1 MKNIRIALAL
11 TLFVVVV
18 ANLSSCAGANAGRP
32 GIADLKFKE
41 MVTHIPK
48 TKRVTLGNGIVVH
61 LLPDHELPLIHM
73 SAMIKAG
80 SIWEPADKTGLAA
93 LTGAVI
99 RAGGT
104 KTRAPD
110 DLDETLETIAAS
122 VETGIGAESGS
133 ASLSAL
139 TKDFQLGLEI
149 LADVLRNP
157 AFNRERFE
165 LAKARMLDSIRR
177 ENDSP
182 TSVALRE
189 LGELLYAG
197 TPYGRKAT
205 LETIGSITREDV
217 IAFHKKYFVPSNV
230 MLGITGDYD
239 EKTIIAEL
247 EKAFGGWTGGA
258 TEYPAV
264 THVKESYVGGV
275 YIASKKLRQS
285 VIRAGHLAVR
295 RTDPD
300 YFKIRLMDEILGGGG
315 FSSRIVK
322 KVRTDR
328 GLAYSVW
335 SYYVGGRWEMGR
347 FLLGAETK
355 TSSTAEVIEIFI
367 KEFKRIQT
375 EDVTEAELNLA
386 KNSIVNSF
394 VFIFDRSTRILGEW
408 MKMDY
413 YDYPENYLETY
424 RDKVMETTIEDVRR
438 VAKEYLHPEGLKIVV
453 VGDPDGFDRPLSE
466 FGKVSAIE
474 LRDYSQDN

>member
-1 MKNIRIALAL
+1 MKIIKIALGL
-11 TLFVVVV
+11 TLTV
-18 ANLSSCAGANAGRP
+18 AMVASLSSCVGAKAERP
-32 GIADLKFKE
+32 RIADLKFKE
-41 MVTHIPK
+41 MITHIPK

-73 SAMIKAG
+73 SAMIKVG

-93 LTGAVI
+93 LTGQVI

-104 KTRAPD
+104 KTRTPD

-122 VETGIGAESGS
+122 VETGIGGESGS

-139 TKDFQLGLEI
+139 SKDFKLGLEI
-149 LADVLRNP
+149 FADVLRNP
-157 AFNRERFE
+157 AFNEERFE

-197 TPYGRKAT
+197 SSYGRKAT
-205 LETIGSITREDV
+205 LESVGSITRDDV

-230 MLGITGDYD
+230 MLGITGDYN
-239 EKTIIAEL
+239 EETIIAEL
-247 EKAFGGWTGGA
+247 EKVFATWSGGA
-258 TEYPAV
+258 TAYPPV
-264 THVKESYVGGV
+264 RHVKESYDGGV

-300 YFKIRLMDEILGGGG
+300 YFKLRVMDEILGGGG

-335 SYYVGGRWEMGR
+335 SYYIGGRWEMGR

-367 KEFKRIQT
+367 DEVKRIQS
-375 EDVTEAELNLA
+375 EDVTKAELNLA

-438 VAKEYLHPEGLKIVV
+438 VANEYLHPDGLKIVV
-453 VGDPDGFDRPLSE
+453 VGDPDGFERSLSE

-474 LRDYSQDN
+474 LRDYSEEN